1 MLVADLARHD
11 CIDFLCQVVEMGIFK
26 QTNYPVYKV
35 NRDRA
40 GLSAGS
46 FNGAAAP
53 VLGTALR
60 ITSIDAP
67 TPRTKRHSGAGD

>member
-11 CIDFLCQVVEMGIFK
+11 CIDFLRQVVEMGIFK

-40 GLSAGS
+40 DLSAGS
-46 FNGAAAP
+46 FNGAAALY
-53 VLGTALR
+53 LGRLFESHQLTR
-60 ITSIDAP
+60 P
-67 TPRTKRHSGAGD
+67 KPRTKRHSGAGD